1 MGSKKRFMGLVY
13 MVALSYNWLMYI
25 DELHIENFRCF
36 AKQSVQFMHPD
47 SPRAEGVR
55 FPNVNVVL
63 GANGVG
69 KTTLLKAAALM
80 SGGLTFG
87 FSDGF
92 RPYALVRKTI
102 ASIKNVPLK
111 QTLQTLSTGK
121 LIYPKTNG
129 KHFVTYFVQIAREGD
144 EEIVVSRGIDPKT
157 TLYPSEI
164 NLLTSDTFFVA
175 YGAMRRVE
183 RLPSYEMEA
192 QNKSYSYR
200 FLRVANLFDSRV
212 VLTPLVSW
220 LPQLPKREKKQI
232 LELFASLMP
241 AKLEFSDSIDGREF
255 SFYHN
260 KILVPFDALADG
272 HRSYIGWISDL
283 LYHLHRANPTN
294 VLDVHGVVLV
304 DEVDL
309 LAHPTWQRT
318 LVPTLSKTFPKL
330 QFILTTHSPIVA
342 ASVEAANLFILEPAR
357 NGTVKLTRPGT
368 EVYGLN
374 AQQVLHEVFGMDS
387 TRAVDFDE
395 TLKSLVKKSR
405 TGDRAAAHALMQ
417 GLAFGAGK
425 PLLLE
430 DDSELAKI
438 QKAAQEL
445 LEKA

>member
-1 MGSKKRFMGLVY
+1 
-13 MVALSYNWLMYI
+13 MYI

-36 AKQSVQFMHPD
+36 AKQTVRFMHPD

-69 KTTLLKAAALM
+69 KTTLLRAAALATLNPM
-80 SGGLTFG
+80 MGQS
-87 FSDGF
+87 GF
-92 RPYALVRKTI
+92 RPYTLIRRIQKGEEKYYKPIRERKTLFNSSLMLHKEVSFDGATYI
-102 ASIKNVPLK
+102 DNLK
-111 QTLQTLSTGK
+111 SK
-121 LIYPKTNG
+121 FAI
-129 KHFVTYFVQIAREGD
+129 REGHQ
-144 EEIVVSRGIDPKT
+144 EEFISPIDVTPSLYIFNNQVDSSYIMQYAFFAVS
-157 TLYPSEI
+157 
-164 NLLTSDTFFVA
+164 

-183 RLPSYEMEA
+183 RLPSYELED
-192 QNKSYSYR
+192 QNKQYSYR
-200 FLRVANLFDSRV
+200 YSRMANLFDSRV
-212 VLTPLVSW
+212 VLTPLVTW

-232 LELFASLMP
+232 LEIFSSLMP

-255 SFYHN
+255 NFYHN

-283 LYHLHRANPTN
+283 LYHLHRANPKN
-294 VLDVHGVVLV
+294 ILDVHGVVLV

-342 ASVEAANLFILEPAR
+342 ASVEMANLFILEPAR
-357 NGTVKLTRPGT
+357 NGTAKLTRPDA

-387 TRAVDFDE
+387 TRAEGFDKY
-395 TLKSLVKKSR
+395 LRSLMKKSR
-405 TGDRAAAHALMQ
+405 TGDRVAARALTQ
-417 GLAFGAGK
+417 GLAFGAGE
-425 PLLLE
+425 PLMLE
-430 DDSELAKI
+430 DDSELAGI

>member
-1 MGSKKRFMGLVY
+1 
-13 MVALSYNWLMYI
+13 
-25 DELHIENFRCF
+25 
-36 AKQSVQFMHPD
+36 MHPD

-69 KTTLLKAAALM
+69 KTTLLKAAALAALNPIL
-80 SGGLTFG
+80 GQQT
-87 FSDGF
+87 GF
-92 RPYALVRKTI
+92 RSYQLVRNSAQDQKRG
-102 ASIKNVPLK
+102 IKHRSSY
-111 QTLQTLSTGK
+111 LQGHLVLHRDIELSNNNFIQEVRFKLRIYRTEDEENISGSKLTTGK
-121 LIYPKTNG
+121 NHEDI
-129 KHFVTYFVQIAREGD
+129 FVFSIENK
-144 EEIVVSRGIDPKT
+144 S
-157 TLYPSEI
+157 LFS
-164 NLLTSDTFFVA
+164 VA

-192 QNKSYSYR
+192 QNKQYSYR
-200 FLRVANLFDSRV
+200 YSRMANLFDSRV

-232 LELFASLMP
+232 LELFTSLMP

-272 HRSYIGWISDL
+272 HRSYIGWVSDL
-283 LYHLHRANPTN
+283 LYHLHRANPKN
-294 VLDVHGVVLV
+294 VQDVHGVVLV

-318 LVPTLSKTFPKL
+318 IVPDLSKAFPKL
-330 QFILTTHSPIVA
+330 QFIVTTHSPIVA
-342 ASVEAANLFILEPAR
+342 ASVEAANLFILEPGR
-357 NGTVKLTRPGT
+357 NGTARLTRPDA

-387 TRAVDFDE
+387 TRAPGFQKE
-395 TLKSLVKKSR
+395 LQKLAKKSR
-405 TGDRAAAHALMQ
+405 AGDRAAARALTQ

-425 PLLLE
+425 PELLE
-430 DDSELAKI
+430 DDSELAEI
-438 QKAAQEL
+438 QKAAQAL
-445 LEKA
+445 LENKL

>member
-1 MGSKKRFMGLVY
+1 
-13 MVALSYNWLMYI
+13 MYI

-47 SPRAEGVR
+47 SPRADGVR
-55 FPNVNVVL
+55 FPNINVVL

-69 KTTLLKAAALM
+69 KTTLLKAAALATNN
-80 SGGLTFG
+80 LTFNE
-87 FSDGF
+87 SGF
-92 RPYALVRKTI
+92 RPVSLIRKLLKKVTKNRI
-102 ASIKNVPLK
+102 EVQVAHKSSILGRLILHESIESWLYVHHYNPIR
-111 QTLQTLSTGK
+111 QTLNDKFEFEFEVVHKNQEESILNFNQIQDNFDSFGK
-121 LIYPKTNG
+121 L
-129 KHFVTYFVQIAREGD
+129 F
-144 EEIVVSRGIDPKT
+144 S
-157 TLYPSEI
+157 
-164 NLLTSDTFFVA
+164 VA

-183 RLPSYEMEA
+183 RLPSYELEA
-192 QNKSYSYR
+192 QNKQYSYR
-200 FLRVANLFDSRV
+200 YSRMANLFDSRV

-232 LELFASLMP
+232 LEIFSSLMP

-272 HRSYIGWISDL
+272 HRSYIGWVSDL
-283 LYHLHRANPTN
+283 LYHLHRANPKN

-357 NGTVKLTRPGT
+357 GGTAKLTRPDA

-374 AQQVLHEVFGMDS
+374 AQQVLHQVFGMDS
-387 TRAVDFDE
+387 TRAEGFDK

-425 PLLLE
+425 PLVLE
-430 DDSELAKI
+430 DDSELASI

>member
-1 MGSKKRFMGLVY
+1 
-13 MVALSYNWLMYI
+13 MYI
-25 DELHIENFRCF
+25 DELQIENFRCF

-47 SPRAEGVR
+47 SPRAAGVR

-80 SGGLTFG
+80 NVALGI
-87 FSDGF
+87 SDGF
-92 RPYALVRKTI
+92 RPFSLVRQEI
-102 ASIKNVPLK
+102 ESKNRKKINIEKRTSVI
-111 QTLQTLSTGK
+111 GE
-121 LIYPKTNG
+121 LIHLKTNSNTLT
-129 KHFVTYFVQIAREGD
+129 TYVIQIAKDGD
-144 EEIVVSRGIDPKT
+144 EEYIVPQKTDPSN
-157 TLYPSEI
+157 PI
-164 NLLTSDTFFVA
+164 GLLSMRSKLDLPFIVA
-175 YGAMRRVE
+175 YSAMRRVE

-192 QNKSYSYR
+192 QNKQYSYR
-200 FLRVANLFDSRV
+200 YLRVANLFDSRV

-220 LPQLPKREKKQI
+220 LSQLPKREKKQI

-272 HRSYIGWISDL
+272 HRSYIGWVSDL
-283 LYHLHRANPTN
+283 LYHLHRANPKN
-294 VLDVHGVVLV
+294 VQDVHGVVLV

-318 LVPTLSKTFPKL
+318 IVPDLSRAFPKL

-342 ASVEAANLFILEPAR
+342 ASVEAANLFILNPGR
-357 NGTVKLTRPGT
+357 NGTANITQPNS

-387 TRAVDFDE
+387 TRAPDFDKKLK
-395 TLKSLVKKSR
+395 TLAKKSR
-405 TGDRAAAHALMQ
+405 GGDRVAAQALMQ
-417 GLAFGAGK
+417 GLAYGAGE
-425 PLLLE
+425 PVQLE
-430 DDSELAKI
+430 DDSELASI
-438 QKAAQEL
+438 QKAAKAL
-445 LEKA
+445 LESDS

>member
-1 MGSKKRFMGLVY
+1 
-13 MVALSYNWLMYI
+13 
-25 DELHIENFRCF
+25 
-36 AKQSVQFMHPD
+36 MHPD

-55 FPNVNVVL
+55 FPNINVVL

-69 KTTLLKAAALM
+69 KTTLLRAAALVT
-80 SGGLTFG
+80 LTPFVG
-87 FSDGF
+87 QTGF
-92 RPYALVRKTI
+92 RPYNLIRKTSKPNNPI
-102 ASIKNVPLK
+102 SSTLK
-111 QTLQTLSTGK
+111 AILKYHTEAFDAKG
-121 LIYPKTNG
+121 
-129 KHFVTYFVQIAREGD
+129 
-144 EEIVVSRGIDPKT
+144 EI
-157 TLYPSEI
+157 LEA
-164 NLLTSDTFFVA
+164 LTFFTIKFNEDIQEEVLESLKFAVLKRNSQESKVKTIKDDNSVGAIA

-183 RLPSYEMEA
+183 RLPSYELDA
-192 QNKSYSYR
+192 QNRQYSYSY
-200 FLRVANLFDSRV
+200 LKIANLFDSRV
-212 VLTPLVSW
+212 VLTPLVTW
-220 LPQLPKREKKQI
+220 LPQLPKSEKKQI
-232 LELFASLMP
+232 LELFSSLMP
-241 AKLEFSDSIDGREF
+241 AKLEFSDSIDRREF

-272 HRSYIGWISDL
+272 HRSYIGWVSDL
-283 LYHLHRANPTN
+283 LYHLHRANPKN

-357 NGTVKLTRPGT
+357 GGTVKLTRPDA

-387 TRAVDFDE
+387 TRAEGFDR

-417 GLAFGAGK
+417 GLAFGTGK
-425 PLLLE
+425 PLMLE

-438 QKAAQEL
+438 QKSAQEL